1 MFLLF
6 IHISYDGQLRKVLI
20 QVLIVCSDD
29 NEVNP
34 ASKIKSKLS
43 VCHWN
48 LNGLVAHNFIKVF
61 LFQDLLVTYFDICL
75 SEAFLDLSISNEDE
89 RIRIERY
96 NLQRL
101 DDPSNKKRPSS
112 YCNIKIN
119 NYIHLKIISS
129 YGNHSR

>member
-48 LNGLVAHNFIKVF
+48 LNGLVAHSFIKVF

-89 RIRIERY
+89 IIRIERY

-112 YCNIKIN
+112 HCNIKIN

-129 YGNHSR
+129 YGNHSG